1 MEPSLPCVTVHTLN
15 CLRLGPW
22 WRDMPVKRPY
32 WRLYQNQEAGASILM
47 EDGREV
53 VIEPG
58 RLYLTT
64 PEIDGLFKCGGCPF
78 HFYIHFGMPAA
89 YDHLRDCVY
98 SFPSMAEA
106 DALVRR
112 MVAMVNAKETGDA
125 LALSLDALQLV
136 AATLRRIPPGE
147 FERKLDSRI
156 LGVMTRVETSER
168 ALRNGELA
176 KGAHMATNA
185 FARLF
190 RQQTGKSPQEYSLD
204 KRLARAAVML
214 EHGGADLKRIA
225 ESCGFCDV
233 CHFSRTFKANC
244 GMTPAAFRKAR
255 RAFPV

>member
-1 MEPSLPCVTVHTLN
+1 MEPFLPSVTLHIVN
-15 CLRLGPW
+15 CLQLGPW
-22 WRDMPVKRPY
+22 WRDMPVKRSY
-32 WRLYQNQEAGASILM
+32 WRLYQNQGEGASILLK
-47 EDGREV
+47 DGREV

-58 RLYLTT
+58 RFYLTT
-64 PEIDGLFKCGGCPF
+64 PEVDGLFKCEGCPR
-78 HFYIHFGMPAA
+78 HFYIHFGLTAA
-89 YDHLRDCVY
+89 YDRLRDCVY
-98 SFPSMAEA
+98 SCSATAEA
-106 DALVRR
+106 NALV
-112 MVAMVNAKETGDA
+112 KEIVVLVKSKVEGDA

-136 AATLRRIPPGE
+136 AATLRQIPPRE
-147 FERKLDSRI
+147 FERILDSRI
-156 LGVMTRVETSER
+156 LGAMTRIETAER
-168 ALRNGELA
+168 ALRNCDLA
-176 KGAHMATNA
+176 KGAHLATNA